1 MSGRKHAGEN
11 MEELFK
17 MRSPKL
23 ELPIQM
29 GDALA
34 ANWSGEKERIQA
46 VCLAHAR
53 RKFWEIRSFYP
64 NESGYV
70 LERIGKVYQNEEATK
85 GMRPERRLEYHQTH
99 SGEIMEELREWME
112 GEMAEKKVEPNSSL
126 GKAVKYFL
134 KNYPGLS
141 AFLRHGEAPLD
152 NNQAER
158 ALKPVVMIRKNS
170 YFYKTGHGA
179 NVGAIILS
187 MISSCRLNGT
197 NVWNWMVSVLKR
209 ESEVRRNPAAFL
221 PWVYKGEAAEDE
233 SLAA

>member
-1 MSGRKHAGEN
+1 
-11 MEELFK
+11 MEKYWNSNSLAAY
-17 MRSPKL
+17 PT
-23 ELPIQM
+23 
-29 GDALA
+29 ALA
-34 ANWSGEKERIQA
+34 SNWSGEKKRIQA

-64 NESGYV
+64 NECGYV

-85 GMRPERRLEYHQTH
+85 EMSPEERLEYHRTQ
-99 SGEIMEELREWME
+99 SGPIMEELRERME
-112 GEMAEKKVEPNSSL
+112 REMAEKKVEPNSSL
-126 GKAVKYFL
+126 GKAIKYYL

-141 AFLRHGEAPLD
+141 AFLRHTEAPLD

-158 ALKPVVMIRKNS
+158 ALRPVVMIRKNS

-179 NVGAIILS
+179 DVGAIILS
-187 MISSCRLNGT
+187 MITSCRLNGT

-221 PWVYKGEAAEDE
+221 PWVYKEEAAEAE
-233 SLAA
+233 ALAA